1 MLRDWA
7 GGFVLGAAI
16 TLLVFVHKSLLSA
29 DLISFGIGVC
39 FGVFT
44 LLFLLYYFQLIVTGQ
59 GQGQTG
65 MCIEKCT
72 CQDQLQTSCMLCDPR
87 KLMKLARN
95 IPDDCLM
102 TQLGLELGVNA
113 NVIETCKNDNKRI
126 TQAVYD
132 MLYNKWY
139 KSLLI
144 QEDSE
149 YDWKSELKKALVNIG
164 QGNLIRTIVER

>member
-1 MLRDWA
+1 MLRDKA

-16 TLLVFVHKSLLSA
+16 TLLVFVDKSLLSA
-29 DLISFGIGVC
+29 VLISFGFGV
-39 FGVFT
+39 VFT
-44 LLFLLYYFQLIVTGQ
+44 LLFLPYYFQPIVTGQ
-59 GQGQTG
+59 GQDQTR

-72 CQDQLQTSCMLCDPR
+72 CQDQLQTSCRLCDPR

-113 NVIETCKNDNKRI
+113 NLIETCKNDNKRI

-164 QGNLIRTIVER
+164 QGNLIRIILER